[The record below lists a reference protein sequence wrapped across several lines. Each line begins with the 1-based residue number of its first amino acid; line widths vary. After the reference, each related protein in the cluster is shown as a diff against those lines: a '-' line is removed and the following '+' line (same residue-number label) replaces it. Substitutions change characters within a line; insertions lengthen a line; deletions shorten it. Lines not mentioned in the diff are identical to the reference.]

1 MASGHGGLEVVNIF
15 ALVST
20 DPAALYTTADPVG
33 PENNSAI
40 LDAAEGAG
48 MVLCGWGT
56 HGKHAGR
63 AKEVVDL
70 LRHAGVTPHCLGTNA
85 DKSPKHP
92 LYVAYAAKPVPYS
105 L

>member
-1 MASGHGGLEVVNIF
+1 
-15 ALVST
+15 
-20 DPAALYTTADPVG
+20 
-33 PENNSAI
+33 
-40 LDAAEGAG
+40 

-56 HGKHAGR
+56 HGNHVGR